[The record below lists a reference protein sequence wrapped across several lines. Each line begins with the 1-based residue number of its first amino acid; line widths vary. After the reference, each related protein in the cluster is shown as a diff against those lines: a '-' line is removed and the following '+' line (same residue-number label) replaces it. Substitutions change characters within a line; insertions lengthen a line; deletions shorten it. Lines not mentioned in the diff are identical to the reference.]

1 MVKKKLTQYVC
12 ISCGNLASKWSG
24 QCGACGEWNSLE
36 EDRSSKASGSL
47 LEVRS
52 VDYDFDPELRI
63 KTNYSEMDRVLG
75 GGLISG
81 SIALISGNPGVG
93 KSTLLLQL
101 LAGISKG
108 SAQCLY
114 VSGEESARQISIRAR
129 RLGIDAGSILL
140 MSAAAID
147 DIIKTI
153 SAMQGKIGFLV
164 IDSIQTMCTNQL
176 GSAPGTIAQV
186 RFCAAKLA
194 EMAKELNITLILVG
208 HINKDGQ
215 IAGPKT
221 LEHMVDV
228 VLTFE
233 GNDQF
238 RMLRSTKNRFGAS
251 NEIAVF
257 EMRSDGLKEMHNP
270 SELFLSEY
278 SPSSGCVVFA
288 GMEGTRPI
296 LVEIQ
301 ALVAPSYMAIPR
313 RAVVG
318 WDSNRLAMIVA
329 ILNSRYGLS
338 LGDKEIY
345 LSVTGGIKIQEPA
358 ADLAVALALVSA
370 VLDVVIPRNF
380 VVLGELCLSG
390 MVRAVPSIQSRLKEA
405 SKIGFKDAI
414 IPKGAKNL
422 EASGINTHR
431 ISHIKEIKNFI

>member
-1 MVKKKLTQYVC
+1 
-12 ISCGNLASKWSG
+12 
-24 QCGACGEWNSLE
+24 
-36 EDRSSKASGSL
+36 
-47 LEVRS
+47 
-52 VDYDFDPELRI
+52 
-63 KTNYSEMDRVLG
+63 VLG
-75 GGLISG
+75 GGFISS
-81 SIALISGNPGVG
+81 SIALISGDPGVG

-101 LAGISKG
+101 LASIAKNST
-108 SAQCLY
+108 QCLY
-114 VSGEESARQISIRAR
+114 ISGEESVRQISARAK
-129 RLGIDAGSILL
+129 RLGISNRSILL
-140 MSAAAID
+140 MSAASID
-147 DIIKTI
+147 NIIKTI
-153 SAMQGKIGFLV
+153 RSMKEKIGFVV

-176 GSAPGTIAQV
+176 GSVPGTIVQV
-186 RFCAAKLA
+186 RFCVAKLA

-221 LEHMVDV
+221 LEHMVDL
-228 VLTFE
+228 VLSFE
-233 GNDQF
+233 SNDQF

-257 EMRSDGLKEMHNP
+257 EMCGDGLKEVHNP

-278 SPSSGCVVFA
+278 SPNSGCVVFA

-318 WDSNRLAMIVA
+318 WDGNRLAMIVA

-345 LSVTGGIKIQEPA
+345 LSVIGGIKIQEPA

-370 VLDVVIPRNF
+370 SLDVVIPRSF
-380 VVLGELCLSG
+380 AVFGELCLSG
-390 MVRAVPSIQSRLKEA
+390 MIRAVPNIQSRLKEA

-414 IPKGAKNL
+414 IPKGVKNF

>member
-24 QCGACGEWNSLE
+24 QCGACGAWNSLE
-36 EDRSSKASGSL
+36 EDISSKTSCSP
-47 LEVRS
+47 LEICNL
-52 VDYDFDPELRI
+52 DYDFDPELRI
-63 KTNYSEMDRVLG
+63 KTGYSEMDRVLG
-75 GGLISG
+75 GGFISS
-81 SIALISGNPGVG
+81 SIALISGDPGVG

-101 LAGISKG
+101 LASIAKNST
-108 SAQCLY
+108 QCLY
-114 VSGEESARQISIRAR
+114 ISGEESVRQISARAK
-129 RLGIDAGSILL
+129 RLGISNRSILL
-140 MSAAAID
+140 MSAASID
-147 DIIKTI
+147 NIIKTI
-153 SAMQGKIGFLV
+153 RSMKEKIGFVV

-176 GSAPGTIAQV
+176 GSVPGTIVQV
-186 RFCAAKLA
+186 RFCVAKLA

-221 LEHMVDV
+221 LEHMVDL
-228 VLTFE
+228 VLSFE
-233 GNDQF
+233 SNDQF

-257 EMRSDGLKEMHNP
+257 EMCGDGLKEVHNP

-278 SPSSGCVVFA
+278 SPNSGCVVFA

-318 WDSNRLAMIVA
+318 WDGNRLAMIVA

-345 LSVTGGIKIQEPA
+345 LSVIGGIKIQEPA

-370 VLDVVIPRNF
+370 SLDVVIPRSF
-380 VVLGELCLSG
+380 AVFGELCLSG
-390 MVRAVPSIQSRLKEA
+390 MIRAVPNIQSRLKEA

-414 IPKGAKNL
+414 IPKGVKNF